1 MTGRFVYRPE
11 KFDGMRDAGILDYED
26 FDMYMQDNW
35 AFEYDDDG
43 FAADLLF
50 QSAEQAGVI
59 ESPEGVSAYFVF
71 IPGRI
76 EGDGPAYQYN
86 LYLSIPEG
94 GSVKVSTPQYEYPDF
109 CLGDAKGRAAV
120 EGMLQDAVI
129 AMNAVLDNVDAFVA
143 SRRA

>member
-1 MTGRFVYRPE
+1 MTGRFIYHPE
-11 KFDGMRDAGILDYED
+11 KFDEMRDAGILDHED

-43 FAADLLF
+43 YAADLLF
-50 QSAEQAGVI
+50 QSAEQTGVI

-76 EGDGPAYQYN
+76 EGDSPAYQYN

-94 GSVKVSTPQYEYPDF
+94 GSVKVTTSQYEYPDF
-109 CLGDAKGRAAV
+109 CIEDAKGRAAV
-120 EGMLQDAVI
+120 EGMLQDAVV

-143 SRRA
+143 SRLA